1 MNGLQ
6 SGERKALFFEPCGID
21 FGCMFHRSMHIGA
34 RGGRFF
40 DSFDTFSALRQ
51 KSRGTPAMQEKT
63 TKPREPAATVCH
75 PVSRGSK
82 ICLSQAGA
90 SGFGKPT
97 PRRVTRVARLPLPII
112 FRPPRGLLISP
123 RLRLAV

>member
-6 SGERKALFFEPCGID
+6 SGERKAQFFEPCGID

-51 KSRGTPAMQEKT
+51 KSRGTPAMQEKN
-63 TKPREPAATVCH
+63 KKAP
-75 PVSRGSK
+75 
-82 ICLSQAGA
+82 GA
-90 SGFGKPT
+90 CGDS
-97 PRRVTRVARLPLPII
+97 L
-112 FRPPRGLLISP
+112 SP
-123 RLRLAV
+123 RFTGLKNMFISGRGVRLRQAYAETGH